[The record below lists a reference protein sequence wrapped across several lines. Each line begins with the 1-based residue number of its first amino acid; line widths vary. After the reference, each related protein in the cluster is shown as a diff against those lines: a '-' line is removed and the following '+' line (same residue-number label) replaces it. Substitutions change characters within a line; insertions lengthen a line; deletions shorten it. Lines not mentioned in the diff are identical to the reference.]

1 MQKIRKAIKILAL
14 SSVRTQP
21 KLTLTN
27 MDIVYLLKDT
37 LKNEELVYS
46 LRGLENIPHDN
57 VFLVGGCPS
66 EINKSRVIHFQ
77 VKQTSNKYRNTTN
90 GLKLICQDP
99 RLSEEFILMNDDFFI
114 LKPIKDPE
122 EELNLHKG
130 TMDQAIEDYIR
141 TYGPEENLY
150 LLGMRQTKIFLE
162 DHGIKNPLSYE
173 LHIPIKMSKKEVLC
187 AFSLEHINTIP
198 PGHIRTIYGN
208 LFKKDPQFTEDVK
221 VRRRVYCP
229 IYNDKFLSTEDDTW
243 GYVKPYVARLFPEKS
258 PYEI

>member
-1 MQKIRKAIKILAL
+1 
-14 SSVRTQP
+14 
-21 KLTLTN
+21 

-66 EINKSRVIHFQ
+66 EINKERVIHFQ
-77 VKQTSNKYRNTTN
+77 VKQTSDKYRNTTN
-90 GLKLICQDP
+90 GLKLVCQDP

-122 EELNLHKG
+122 KELNLTRG
-130 TMDQAIEDYIR
+130 PIENVLKEYTERYGADANSYI
-141 TYGPEENLY
+141 
-150 LLGMRQTKIFLE
+150 LGMRQTKIFLE
-162 DHGIKNPLSYE
+162 DYGIKNPLSYE
-173 LHIPIKMSKKEVLC
+173 LHIPMVMAKSNVLR
-187 AFSLEHINTIP
+187 ALSLPHIESLQVI
-198 PGHIRTIYGN
+198 HKRTIYGN

-221 VRRRVYCP
+221 VRRRVYWP

-243 GYVKPYVARLFPEKS
+243 EHVKPYLKTVFPNKS
-258 PYEI
+258 KYEI